1 MKCVVMT
8 IVTPCADSAVVVRK
22 VLLPSQYLENPRAQA
37 AGMPPNSE
45 QPIDLLLE
53 TSDLNLAGYS
63 VALFYP

>member
-1 MKCVVMT
+1 MT
-8 IVTPCADSAVVVRK
+8 GVQTCA
-22 VLLPSQYLENPRAQA
+22 LPISSQYLENPRAQA